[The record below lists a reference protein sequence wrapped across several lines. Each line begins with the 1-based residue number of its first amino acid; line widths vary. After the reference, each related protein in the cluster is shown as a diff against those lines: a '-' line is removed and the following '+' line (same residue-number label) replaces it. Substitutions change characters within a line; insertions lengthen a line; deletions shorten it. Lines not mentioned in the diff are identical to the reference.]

1 MEWSPAAPSPPDKHG
16 ILAALKADSKERDMP
31 KGYWV
36 VSGDVTD
43 PEGYKAYMAANKT
56 ALVKYGARFLVRGGK
71 SEVVEGR
78 GHSRTVVV
86 EFKDFDTA
94 LACYHSPEYAAA
106 KASRDGKADLNI
118 AVIEGYDGPQP
129 GA

>member
-1 MEWSPAAPSPPDKHG
+1 
-16 ILAALKADSKERDMP
+16 MP

-43 PEGYKAYMAANKT
+43 PEGYKAYIVANAT

-71 SEVVEGR
+71 AEVVEF
-78 GHSRTVVV
+78 
-86 EFKDFDTA
+86 EDFDTA
-94 LACYHSPEYAAA
+94 LACYHSSEYTKA
-106 KASRDGKADLNI
+106 KAFRDGKADLNI